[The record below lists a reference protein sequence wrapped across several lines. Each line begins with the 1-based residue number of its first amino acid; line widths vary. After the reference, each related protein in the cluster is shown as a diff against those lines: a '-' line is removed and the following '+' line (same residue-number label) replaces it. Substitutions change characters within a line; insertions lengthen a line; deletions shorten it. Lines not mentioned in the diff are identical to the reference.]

1 MFMFVKSLLENPPHT
16 SYEGEDK
23 DEVILYVLR
32 QSFWRNVGWIT
43 GSILLVFVPF
53 IVLPLLPS
61 FIDPALK
68 LTIVMFWY
76 LVLFGYTFQRF
87 INWFFNVY
95 IISNKKIID
104 VDFHGI
110 LYKNISEAALT
121 SVEDV
126 TSVVKGAMG
135 VTFNIGDVLIQT
147 AGESREF
154 DFEGVDNPSK
164 VRDIIS
170 DLVTKRK
177 GLKK

>member
-1 MFMFVKSLLENPPHT
+1 MFVKSLLENPPHT

-32 QSFWRNVGWIT
+32 QSVWTNVGWIIGAT
-43 GSILLVFVPF
+43 LLVFVPF
-53 IVLPLLPS
+53 FVLPLLPD
-61 FIDPALK
+61 FITVNLK
-68 LTIVMFWY
+68 LTMIMFWY

-110 LYKNISEAALT
+110 LYKNISEASL
-121 SVEDV
+121 SSIEDV

-170 DLVTKRK
+170 DLVSQHKRK
-177 GLKK
+177 KQ